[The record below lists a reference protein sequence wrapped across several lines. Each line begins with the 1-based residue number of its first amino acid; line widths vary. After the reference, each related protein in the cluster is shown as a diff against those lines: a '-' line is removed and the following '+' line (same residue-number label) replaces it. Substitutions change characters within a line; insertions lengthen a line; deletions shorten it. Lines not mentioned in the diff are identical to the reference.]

1 MRYFRLSVVLLFLL
15 SLALCVWTV
24 HEYRQNSNADLPV
37 LTCQEDFLELSVSDG
52 PEALMAGL
60 SAYDKTDGD
69 LTDQIL
75 VASVSHVI
83 QPGTVK
89 IKYVVFDSHN
99 NSATVSRKVH
109 YTDYESPRFS
119 LGKAPIY
126 LRGDNFDLLKYITVT
141 DALDGD
147 ISHKVKVV
155 SSAVSNYSAGSYPIS
170 LEVANSYGDT
180 AQIELRVIYQDKNN
194 ARVTITLKD
203 YITYVETGSRFDPM
217 ASILSVT
224 DGNGA
229 ALNKN
234 AVTIDGNV
242 DTSQPGCYQL
252 TYSYEA
258 NGLQGQSC
266 MTVVVTDRED

>member
-1 MRYFRLSVVLLFLL
+1 MRYLRLFTVLIFLL
-15 SLALCVWTV
+15 SLALCVWTM
-24 HEYRQNSNADLPV
+24 HQYRQSANDDLPV
-37 LTCQEDFLELSVSDG
+37 LTCQEDFLELSVNDG

-60 SAYDKTDGD
+60 SAFDETDGD

-75 VASVSHVI
+75 VASTSHFI

-89 IKYVVFDSHN
+89 VKYVVFDSHN
-99 NSATVSRKVH
+99 NSATVSRKIH

-119 LGKAPIY
+119 LSKAPIY

-141 DALDGD
+141 DGLDGD

-155 SSAVSNYSAGSYPIS
+155 SSAVSNYSAGSYPIL

-180 AQIELRVIYQDKNN
+180 AQIELCVIYRDKNS

-203 YITYVETGSRFDPM
+203 YIAYVEAGSRFDPM

-229 ALNKN
+229 ALSKN
-234 AVTIDGNV
+234 AITVDGNV
-242 DTSQPGCYQL
+242 DTSQPGCYHL

-266 MTVVVTDRED
+266 MTVVVTERED